1 MQQGLRQ
8 HGAMILPWG
17 KLGNGDER
25 ALAEW
30 RGIVI
35 QAIKSQNFH
44 MPNGN
49 RVSRKFPLA
58 SSLLNLYIA
67 VFQGRFQGITQSKQP
82 RQASSCFLYYS
93 TSSLLSFHPR
103 RIQIYCS
110 QIRTTRPAHQ
120 RSSHT
125 KGTYQIITCSIS
137 SAPTAPSDIVE
148 IFFSCTTFTFS
159 SLPLSHSSQ
168 PLQLHP
174 GLNTYP
180 VADHLLRQQVHAPR
194 NCRHG

>member
-1 MQQGLRQ
+1 MGMKGHWQ
-8 HGAMILPWG
+8 I
-17 KLGNGDER
+17 EVT
-25 ALAEW
+25 EW
-30 RGIVI
+30 RGILI

-67 VFQGRFQGITQSKQP
+67 VFQGRFQRITQSRQP

-103 RIQIYCS
+103 RIQIYYS

-137 SAPTAPSDIVE
+137 SAPTALVPAICSIRPLR
-148 IFFSCTTFTFS
+148 FSPRALP
-159 SLPLSHSSQ
+159 LPLSF
-168 PLQLHP
+168 LR
-174 GLNTYP
+174 N
-180 VADHLLRQQVHAPR
+180 HLSFTKPQHLPR
-194 NCRHG
+194 S